1 MGYDT
6 SEEIVVE
13 KREQLQLISK
23 DFQCLTCNKMCKNKA
38 GLKAHKR
45 VHSNEYKCD
54 VCQKGFIIKKNFI
67 LHKKNYHSKI
77 CNECGKECLT
87 ALALKTHERK
97 CFMK

>member
-1 MGYDT
+1 
-6 SEEIVVE
+6 
-13 KREQLQLISK
+13 
-23 DFQCLTCNKMCKNKA
+23 MCKNKA

-97 CFMK
+97 CFMKWIREVRHNNNMSLYAWSVYE